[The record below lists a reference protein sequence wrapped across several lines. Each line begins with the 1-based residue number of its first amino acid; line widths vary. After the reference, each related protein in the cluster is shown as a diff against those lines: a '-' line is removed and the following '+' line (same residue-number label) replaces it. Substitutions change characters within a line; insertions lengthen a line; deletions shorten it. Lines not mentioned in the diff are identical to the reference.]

1 MRPDKITKHALAKRA
16 FLLVVFILGLS
27 LPLAVEMGNPLIT
40 NAADTAKTA
49 LPTKKSPTDSWYWL
63 SDNATGADLEA
74 VDCVQLSYCVAVGAQ
89 GAILRSTNLG
99 TEWTNFLDVTEA
111 NLRGVDCPIAI
122 LCFVVGEGGTILKYD
137 GNQNKWFTLTS
148 GTSTTL
154 NDISCSS
161 FSLCYAVGNG
171 GLILR
176 TNNSGSTW
184 QPTTLAN
191 TPNLNAIECTNGL
204 ICYAVGNAAAIR
216 TTFDGGTT
224 WNPGTNA
231 NTTSDLY
238 EVSCPA
244 LTICIASTDN
254 KLIRT
259 TGGTTWSDFVVI
271 GSGSYTGVSCISLSD
286 CTAASSLRIIGT
298 KPSDPSKDWG
308 VIYDIDG
315 YDSVT
320 LTKISCNKTAN
331 DVPLCLAV
339 GKNGLIVRTTGN
351 FASPQ
356 TQNNQNLVDIDC
368 ISNRECFAVGK
379 RGTLLRT
386 DNGGQ
391 VWEKVTDNI
400 AEYLNFRAI
409 DCTKSG
415 KCAAVTEQG
424 SAYYT
429 NDRGVTW
436 NYKDF
441 SLNRPYDVSCS
452 TENNNDTCTMLY
464 YSELYSIFYST
475 TFDFAG
481 QILNNGTA
489 TGGGLNSLSCYGG
502 LFCTSVGAN
511 GIIKRLDNAAWNDVT
526 SPTTKD
532 LLDVDCLSS
541 YDCYAVGANG
551 TWLRY
556 TQSEG
561 WKAYNIGKDVTL
573 KAIHCS
579 TKDNCTVLT
588 ATGELFTIVYNQPI
602 FYAAT
607 GVENGLND
615 FNCQFQCLVVGERGT
630 IITNQFIVSNPTE
643 NTTATLPGTLSWVNE
658 IVPDGY
664 QPKVRLITSPIKLIT
679 NAPNK
684 LSLKPGLQILGNC
697 GINGGA
703 TVIDLNNNP
712 GLVLNGGGTSLS
724 GLKLIN
730 AKGPAIT
737 NTPGAGKNILSC
749 VKVGN

>member
-1 MRPDKITKHALAKRA
+1 MRPDRITKHALAKRA

-27 LPLAVEMGNPLIT
+27 LPLAVEMGSPLIT

-74 VDCVQLSYCVAVGAQ
+74 VDCVQSSYCVAVGAK

-99 TEWTNFLDVTEA
+99 TDWTNFLDVTEA

-148 GTSTTL
+148 GTTATL
-154 NDISCSS
+154 NDISCAS

-171 GLILR
+171 GLVLR
-176 TNNSGSTW
+176 TANAGSTW

-191 TPNLNAIECTNGL
+191 TPNLNAIECPNGL
-204 ICYAVGNAAAIR
+204 ICYAVGNAATIR

-224 WNPGTNA
+224 WKPGTTA
-231 NTTSDLY
+231 DTTSDLY
-238 EVSCPA
+238 DVSCPA
-244 LTICIASTDN
+244 LTICIAGTRN

-259 TGGTTWSDFVVI
+259 TGGTTWSDFVAT
-271 GSGSYTGVSCISLSD
+271 SGGDYTGISCISLSD

-320 LTKISCNKTAN
+320 LTKISCTKTGN
-331 DVPLCLAV
+331 DVPQCVAV
-339 GKNGLIVRTTGN
+339 GKNGLTIRTDGN
-351 FASPQ
+351 FAFPQ
-356 TQNNQNLVDIDC
+356 TQNNQDLLDIAC
-368 ISNRECFAVGK
+368 IDNQNCFAVGEF
-379 RGTLLRT
+379 GTFLKT
-386 DNGGQ
+386 TTGGQ
-391 VWEKVTDNI
+391 TWEPVNTGNKFT
-400 AEYLNFRAI
+400 NFTAV
-409 DCTKSG
+409 DCTEQG
-415 KCAAVTEQG
+415 KCAAVTQNSYFYYSSDKGATWAFG
-424 SAYYT
+424 SVNA
-429 NDRGVTW
+429 
-436 NYKDF
+436 DF
-441 SLNRPYDVSCS
+441 YDVSCKANECVALHS
-452 TENNNDTCTMLY
+452 RPLAEGY
-464 YSELYSIFYST
+464 YSLNFN
-475 TFDFAG
+475 FAG
-481 QILNNGTA
+481 QIQNTKAVTYGF
-489 TGGGLNSLSCYGG
+489 LNSLSCVDGN
-502 LFCTSVGAN
+502 FCFGVGAN
-511 GIIKRLDNAAWNDVT
+511 GIINELKGLGSLSWDSSL

-532 LLDVDCLSS
+532 LFDIDCSE
-541 YDCYAVGANG
+541 YHNCYAVGANG
-551 TWLRY
+551 TWLRHKY
-556 TQSEG
+556 NEG

-573 KAIHCS
+573 KTIHCS
-579 TKDNCTVLT
+579 SVNVCKVLAT
-588 ATGELFTIVYNQPI
+588 NGEMFNIINDQPFFYQATGIES
-602 FYAAT
+602 
-607 GVENGLND
+607 GLND
-615 FNCQFQCLVVGERGT
+615 FACQFQCLVVGKGGT
-630 IITNQFIVSNPTE
+630 IITNQFIVSNPSE
-643 NTTATLPGTLSWVNE
+643 NTTASLPGTLSWVNK

-664 QPKVRLITSPIKLIT
+664 QPKVQIVTSPVKLIT

-684 LSLKPGLQILGNC
+684 LSLKPGLQIIGTC
-697 GINGGA
+697 GVNGGA

-712 GLVLNGGGTSLS
+712 GLVLNGGGTSLT